1 MSVTT
6 LGNAGLLRYLSRALF
21 LLTLCLGAGP
31 LLAETLKI
39 STLYPPGSA
48 PVRSLTELSD
58 ELENATDG
66 ALALK
71 VYPGGVMGDD
81 ATVLRKMRIGQLQ
94 GALVSSST
102 LEALNVEMSDLSQP
116 FQFDNLGQVH
126 RARAS
131 FDETMRGR
139 LADRGWHGFGPL
151 DGGFSYVMSQQ
162 PVADLAGLRA
172 SKLWLPNTDAIRE
185 LSQQIRV
192 DFQVLGIADVLPA
205 LETGALNTLV
215 APPSAALTL
224 NWHSRVGYLTDQ
236 PVVYTW
242 GMLVLPERS
251 LARLP
256 EEHRTAAH
264 RILTR
269 WASELDSQMRD
280 SNQAADQA
288 LRQQLTEVSIAPTTL
303 MTIRAELGQSTGS
316 GNGS

>member
-1 MSVTT
+1 MSVITSITT
-6 LGNAGLLRYLSRALF
+6 GAPRYARRALGV
-21 LLTLCLGAGP
+21 LALGFMAGP
-31 LLAETLKI
+31 VLAGTLKI

-48 PVRSLTELSD
+48 PVRSLTDLSA
-58 ELENATDG
+58 ELESATSG
-66 ALALK
+66 ALTLK

-81 ATVLRKMRIGQLQ
+81 ATVMRKLRIGQLQ

-102 LEALNVEMSDLSQP
+102 LEALDVEISDLSQP
-116 FQFDNLGQVH
+116 FQFDNLGEVH
-126 RARAS
+126 QARET
-131 FDETMRGR
+131 FDATMRER
-139 LADRGWHGFGPL
+139 LAERGWHGFGPL

-192 DFQVLGIADVLPA
+192 DYQVLGIADVLPA
-205 LETGALNTLV
+205 LETGALDTLV

-251 LARLP
+251 LARLTDDQQ
-256 EEHRTAAH
+256 TAAH
-264 RILTR
+264 RVLTL
-269 WASELDSQMRD
+269 WASQLDEQMRD
-280 SNQAADQA
+280 SNLAADQA
-288 LRQQLTEVSIAPTTL
+288 LRQQLTEVSIAPPTL
-303 MTIRAELGQSTGS
+303 SSIRAELGQSERP

>member
-1 MSVTT
+1 MVIYTSGT
-6 LGNAGLLRYLSRALF
+6 ASLRRLARRALV
-21 LLTLCLGAGP
+21 LLTLSLTAGS
-31 LLAETLKI
+31 LMAETLKI

-48 PVRSLTELSD
+48 PVQSLTDLSA
-58 ELENATDG
+58 ELENATGG
-66 ALALK
+66 ALTLK

-81 ATVLRKMRIGQLQ
+81 DTVMRKLRIGQLQ

-102 LEALNVEMSDLSQP
+102 LDSLDVDMNDLSQP
-116 FQFDNLGQVH
+116 FQFDSLSEVH
-126 RARAS
+126 QARET
-131 FDETMRGR
+131 FDGAMRER
-139 LADRGWHGFGPL
+139 LADRGWFGYGPL
-151 DGGFSYVMSQQ
+151 DGGFSYVLSQQ
-162 PVADLAGLRA
+162 PVEDLNGLRA

-192 DFQVLGIADVLPA
+192 DYQVMGIADVLPA
-205 LETGALNTLV
+205 LETGAVNTLV

-256 EEHRTAAH
+256 DNQQAAAH
-264 RILTR
+264 RILTQ
-269 WASELDSQMRD
+269 WASQLDAHMRD
-280 SNQAADQA
+280 SNRAADQA
-288 LRQQLTEVSIAPTTL
+288 LRQLLTEVSIAPPSL
-303 MTIRAELGQSTGS
+303 RSIRTELGQSVSS